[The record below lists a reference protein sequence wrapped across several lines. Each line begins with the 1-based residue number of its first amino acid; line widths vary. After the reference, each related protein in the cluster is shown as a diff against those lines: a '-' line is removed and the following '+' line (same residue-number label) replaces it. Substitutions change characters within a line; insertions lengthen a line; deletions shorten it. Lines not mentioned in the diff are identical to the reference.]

1 MIVYIYKNLHYFL
14 FPLNRDFKKV
24 WPVFEIEMDLR
35 KKIVSGYIPVVI
47 LLLVIVSLSVVQFR
61 LLRSQVE
68 HLTQAVAGDVRIANS
83 IAAEILSMRT
93 SVEKYVY
100 GEKLEDKKEAEQHIE
115 QMHKLLEM
123 SKQQMQ
129 GTDRLETLKQI
140 ETVTR
145 DYIDK
150 FSKLSI
156 RIQARNETR
165 EKIFSAGQTIH
176 EQMHTAVI
184 GIRRKLVATG
194 ANGDGAAGKS
204 KIDPEAELRLT
215 SALDTM
221 KQFTDVRDAVSR
233 FLLNY
238 DQVYAK
244 KLSDMLAVVLKNT
257 ESIPELAAIK
267 NDIEDYRDEV
277 EGLAAVAAK
286 MDDEI
291 RKTILPLAPKIVALS
306 QQATDSGWN
315 EMDGARTAVAGQIQN
330 TNMLIQLIG
339 IIATLAALALGFIIA
354 HFIIRPILEIMQGL
368 TESANTV
375 TTASAQVSGASQQLA
390 QASAQQAASIEET
403 SASLEQITSM
413 TKNNATNA
421 GMCDKL
427 MQEATGSVQEANESM
442 AHLTAAMQEISGSSR
457 ETSKII
463 KSIDEIAFQTN
474 LLALNAAV
482 EAARAGEA
490 GRGFAVVAEEVRT
503 LAKRSADAAR
513 YTSSL
518 IAGTVQKISEGTD
531 LVETT
536 NSAFAKVS
544 VSVQKSETL
553 FREILASS
561 NEQSQGIAQINRAVS
576 EMDRVVQENSASAE
590 ESASASVEM
599 KTQAVGMKN
608 FIKKLNK
615 LVRGSSDTGMLSA
628 GQGYMAAEFPPQKN
642 QRKLPRKT
650 V

>member
-1 MIVYIYKNLHYFL
+1 
-14 FPLNRDFKKV
+14 
-24 WPVFEIEMDLR
+24 VFAIEMNLR

-47 LLLVIVSLSVVQFR
+47 LLLVIVALSVVQFR

-83 IAAEILSMRT
+83 IATEILSMRT

-140 ETVTR
+140 ESVAR

-165 EKIFSAGQTIH
+165 QKIFSAGQTIH
-176 EQMHTAVI
+176 EQMFVAVT
-184 GIRRKLVATG
+184 GIKGKLVTA
-194 ANGDGAAGKS
+194 GDAGKS
-204 KIDPEAELRLT
+204 KIDPEVEQRLT

-221 KQFTDVRDAVSR
+221 KKFADVQDTVSR

-238 DQVYAK
+238 DQTYGK
-244 KLSDMLAVVLKNT
+244 KLSDMLALVLKDID
-257 ESIPELAAIK
+257 SITELAAIK
-267 NDIEDYRDEV
+267 TDIEDYRDEV

-306 QQATDSGWN
+306 QQATDSGWG
-315 EMDGARTAVAGQIQN
+315 EMDSARTAVASQIQS

-354 HFIIRPILEIMQGL
+354 HFIIRPIIAIMQGL
-368 TESANTV
+368 TESADTV
-375 TTASAQVSGASQQLA
+375 NNASAQVSGASQQLA

-403 SASLEQITSM
+403 SASLEQISSM
-413 TKNNATNA
+413 TQSNAANA
-421 GMCDKL
+421 DACDKF
-427 MQEATGSVQEANESM
+427 MQEASGAVQAANTAM
-442 AHLTAAMQEISGSSR
+442 AQLTAAMEVISGSSR

-490 GRGFAVVAEEVRT
+490 GRGFAVVAGEVKN
-503 LAKRSADAAR
+503 LASRSAEAAR
-513 YTSSL
+513 TTSAL
-518 IAGTVQKISEGTD
+518 IANTVQKIKEGAD
-531 LVETT
+531 LVMET
-536 NSAFAKVS
+536 NSAFENVS
-544 VSVQKSETL
+544 VSVRKSEAL
-553 FREILASS
+553 FRDISASS

-599 KTQAVGMKN
+599 RTQAFEMKN
-608 FIKKLNK
+608 FIGKLNT
-615 LVRGSSDTGMLSA
+615 LIRGGSDMDEPA
-628 GQGYMAAEFPPQKN
+628 RQQRPVPAASLPPKK
-642 QRKLPRKT
+642 QRELPR
-650 V
+650 

>member
-1 MIVYIYKNLHYFL
+1 MK
-14 FPLNRDFKKV
+14 
-24 WPVFEIEMDLR
+24 LR
-35 KKIVSGYIPVVI
+35 TKIVSGYIPVVI
-47 LLLVIVSLSVVQFR
+47 LLVVIVVLSVVQFR

-83 IAAEILSMRT
+83 IAAEIFSMRT

-100 GEKLEDKKEAEQHIE
+100 GEKLEDKKDAEQHIE

-140 ETVTR
+140 ETVTH

-165 EKIFSAGQTIH
+165 EKIFAAGQTIH
-176 EQMHTAVI
+176 EQMQTAVI

-194 ANGDGAAGKS
+194 ANSDGSAGKS
-204 KIDPEAELRLT
+204 KFDPEAELRLT
-215 SALDTM
+215 TALDTM
-221 KQFTDVRDAVSR
+221 KQFSDVRDAVSR

-238 DQVYAK
+238 DQLYGK
-244 KLSDMLAVVLKNT
+244 KLSDMLAIVLKNT
-257 ESIPELAAIK
+257 ETIPELAAIK
-267 NDIEDYRDEV
+267 NDLEDYRDEV

-306 QQATDSGWN
+306 QQVTDSGWG
-315 EMDGARTAVAGQIQN
+315 EMDSARTAVAGQIQT
-330 TNMLIQLIG
+330 TNMIIQLIG

-354 HFIIRPILEIMQGL
+354 HFINRPILEIMQGL
-368 TESANTV
+368 TDSANTV

-390 QASAQQAASIEET
+390 LASAEQAASIEET

-413 TKNNATNA
+413 TKNNASNA

-442 AHLTAAMQEISGSSR
+442 AHLTAAMQEISGSNR

-503 LAKRSADAAR
+503 LAKRSAEAAR

-518 IAGTVQKISEGTD
+518 IAGTVQKINEGTD
-531 LVETT
+531 LVMTT
-536 NSAFAKVS
+536 NSAFSKVS

-599 KTQAVGMKN
+599 KMQAAGMKN

-615 LVRGSSDTGMLSA
+615 LVRGGSDTGMLGA
-628 GQGYMAAEFPPQKN
+628 GQGYVAAEFPPQRK
-642 QRKLPRKT
+642 QRELPRKR